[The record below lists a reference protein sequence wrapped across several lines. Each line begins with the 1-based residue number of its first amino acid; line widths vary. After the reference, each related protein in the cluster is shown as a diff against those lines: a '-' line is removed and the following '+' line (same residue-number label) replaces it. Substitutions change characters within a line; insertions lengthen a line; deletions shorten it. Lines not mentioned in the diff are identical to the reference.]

1 MKHFFERGKKRGK
14 FKLHREIG
22 DSVDQFA
29 VSAASSRAKDS
40 LRQCRNDLRRCRT
53 HVPARNERENG
64 AKLPGI
70 ETMETGAQNGAKMG
84 VEKRG
89 EIGRS
94 EQLLQDVQ
102 IVRSAQRVRFMQEI
116 GDETVDE
123 DWEFHRVRLEKS
135 SRNRVPDDGES
146 S

>member
-1 MKHFFERGKKRGK
+1 
-14 FKLHREIG
+14 
-22 DSVDQFA
+22 
-29 VSAASSRAKDS
+29 
-40 LRQCRNDLRRCRT
+40 
-53 HVPARNERENG
+53 
-64 AKLPGI
+64 
-70 ETMETGAQNGAKMG
+70 METGAQNGAKMG
-84 VEKRG
+84 LEKRG

>member
-1 MKHFFERGKKRGK
+1 
-14 FKLHREIG
+14 
-22 DSVDQFA
+22 
-29 VSAASSRAKDS
+29 
-40 LRQCRNDLRRCRT
+40 
-53 HVPARNERENG
+53 
-64 AKLPGI
+64 
-70 ETMETGAQNGAKMG
+70 METGAQNGAKMG

-123 DWEFHRVRLEKS
+123 EVDRVRLEKS
-135 SRNRVPDDGES
+135 GRNRVPDDGES